1 MNSSTKMNTDRA
13 LGSFGLNG
21 STGSKNHDFAIFM
34 LNVFNAEFWQANK
47 VIYSHK

>member
-1 MNSSTKMNTDRA
+1 MNSSAKMATDRA

-21 STGSKNHDFAIFM
+21 SKNHDFAIFM
-34 LNVFNAEFWQANK
+34 LNAFNAEFWQANK